1 MGHMAKKLDFSD
13 AWNDATGLLKAHKE
27 GVLAIAGVFLFL
39 PQIAIG
45 YFASGLDVEGV
56 NDSSQVAQIY
66 EAWFLANGLFLFLAS
81 VVSMIGSVSLY
92 VIFLRGNQT
101 IGQAISTGLK
111 LFITYFLVAVLT
123 AIAVAFGFVL
133 LIVPGIYFAV
143 KFSLAPAALAAEH
156 ITNPI
161 AAMKRSWAATKGN
174 SLRIF
179 FLLLI
184 VGIVGLIAVMAVSAV
199 LGIPVS
205 LLLPTEAALFVNNI
219 ISSLA
224 GAIFSAIFIALYA
237 AIYRQLAGSF
247 TRRELEETF

>member
-1 MGHMAKKLDFSD
+1 
-13 AWNDATGLLKAHKE
+13 
-27 GVLAIAGVFLFL
+27 
-39 PQIAIG
+39 
-45 YFASGLDVEGV
+45 
-56 NDSSQVAQIY
+56 
-66 EAWFLANGLFLFLAS
+66 
-81 VVSMIGSVSLY
+81 MIGSVSLY

-133 LIVPGIYFAV
+133 LIIPGIYFAV

-219 ISSLA
+219 ITWL
-224 GAIFSAIFIALYA
+224 
-237 AIYRQLAGSF
+237 
-247 TRRELEETF
+247 TT